1 MSSIVKYISNVIL
14 IILAILLVVEIF
26 ANLMSVRNN
35 RCKKEDVKKRLNTS
49 RLLIIVAL
57 IIYSLYGIVRN
68 IL

>member
-1 MSSIVKYISNVIL
+1 MKYISNVIL

-57 IIYSLYGIVRN
+57 VIYSLYGIVRN
-68 IL
+68 II